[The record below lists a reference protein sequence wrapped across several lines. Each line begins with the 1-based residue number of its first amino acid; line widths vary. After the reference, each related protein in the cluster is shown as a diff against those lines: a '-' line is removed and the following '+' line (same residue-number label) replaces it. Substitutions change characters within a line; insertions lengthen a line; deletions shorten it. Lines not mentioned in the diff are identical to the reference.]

1 MMNTANNQPQQPAKL
16 SIAMPVY
23 ATAEE
28 LYTVLKQV
36 FALVNQK
43 PEQIES
49 FTSSNLVIRMR
60 FSQPEAE
67 VLLDGRQPP
76 LEVFFGARP
85 GNADLELSM
94 SADLLH
100 RIWMGQTKLRE
111 AFFGGQIQTK
121 GNILRA
127 MKLTELFQEAENAY
141 PLVLAKIRQK

>member
-1 MMNTANNQPQQPAKL
+1 MMNTAKNQLQQPAR
-16 SIAMPVY
+16 SPIPMPVY

-28 LYTVLKQV
+28 LYSVLNRV
-36 FALVNQK
+36 FARVNQK

-49 FTSSNLVIRMR
+49 FTRSNLVIRMR

-76 LEVFFGARP
+76 LEVFYGARP
-85 GNADLELSM
+85 GNADLELTM
-94 SADLLH
+94 TADLLH
-100 RIWMGQTKLRE
+100 HIWLGQTKLKE

-141 PLVLAKIRQK
+141 PLVLAEIGQT

>member
-1 MMNTANNQPQQPAKL
+1 
-16 SIAMPVY
+16 MPVY

-28 LYTVLKQV
+28 LYTVLNQV
-36 FALVNQK
+36 FTRVNQR
-43 PEQIES
+43 PAQIET

-60 FSQPEAE
+60 FSQPDAE

-85 GNADLELSM
+85 GNADLELAM

-100 RIWMGQTKLRE
+100 QIWLGQTKLKE

-127 MKLTELFQEAENAY
+127 MKLTDLFQEAETAY
-141 PLVLAKIRQK
+141 PLVLAEFGQK